1 MRTTARLLTGT
12 ALALATI
19 GIGAHGVYAAD
30 IDSLEIFPATATPG
44 TVIIVNINITICG
57 TGGHGVGDARAL
69 GVDEFQLSPGS
80 HKEALGG
87 QFRVPDHAQ
96 AGTYAIGVKCSN
108 GRHATG
114 DLVVRHHSQ
123 QPSGHV
129 NTGVGG
135 SVGPDTTKIA
145 AGVAVLA
152 TAAVGGTLLLRRRAS
167 GAQDS

>member
-1 MRTTARLLTGT
+1 MPTGRTP
-12 ALALATI
+12 
-19 GIGAHGVYAAD
+19 AD
-30 IDSLEIFPATATPG
+30 IDSLEIFPSTATPG

-57 TGGHGVGDARAL
+57 TGGHGVGDARAARRRRVPVCHR
-69 GVDEFQLSPGS
+69 GATRRP
-80 HKEALGG
+80 LGG

-96 AGTYAIGVKCSN
+96 AGTYAIGVKCKN

>member
-12 ALALATI
+12 ALALATM
-19 GIGAHGVYAAD
+19 GIGAHGVYAED
-30 IDSLEIFPATATPG
+30 VDSLEIFPSTATPG
-44 TVIIVNINITICG
+44 TVIIVNITICG
-57 TGGHGVGDARAL
+57 TGGRGVGDARAL
-69 GVDEFQLSPGS
+69 GVEEFQLSPGT
-80 HKEALGG
+80 HKEVVGG
-87 QFRVPDHAQ
+87 QFRIPDHAR
-96 AGTYAIGVKCSN
+96 AGTYAIGVRCNN

-114 DLVVRHHSQ
+114 DLVVRHHNE

-167 GAQDS
+167 GAQDR